1 MSKVEEAIAK
11 RLLERADVGFR
22 KYGVTMERQDL
33 DTMDWLKHLQEEL
46 MDAAVYVER
55 LMEEYKTVE
64 LSVKYGREFAEMMRD
79 LDE

>member
-1 MSKVEEAIAK
+1 MSKHEDNVCNKINQRAK
-11 RLLERADVGFR
+11 VGKK